1 VVPLRLPEHDVRG
14 KDAQQGERVGTD
26 LAPQVGHA
34 ARGERRVGVLL
45 AVQLALASEVL
56 RE

>member
-1 VVPLRLPEHDVRG
+1 
-14 KDAQQGERVGTD
+14 
-26 LAPQVGHA
+26 VGHA

-45 AVQLALASEVL
+45 VGQLAVATEML